1 MGRIGLR
8 LGVRGIN
15 RRSFID
21 RRGRIRWV
29 IGGRIGDGGVR
40 RRIRRGIGRGI
51 GRRVGGRV
59 SLRIRRRISGRIGRR
74 VGGVGIR
81 RSVGMSRITVKRIL
95 RNSRDC
101 PQDAHEKM
109 DGEEI

>member
-1 MGRIGLR
+1 M
-8 LGVRGIN
+8 
-15 RRSFID
+15 D

-29 IGGRIGDGGVR
+29 VGGRIGDGGVR
-40 RRIRRGIGRGI
+40 RRIRRGIGRG
-51 GRRVGGRV
+51 
-59 SLRIRRRISGRIGRR
+59 IGRR

-95 RNSRDC
+95 RNSRDR
-101 PQDAHEKM
+101 PQNAHEKM